1 MNGFQSVY
9 LFLQF
14 ISIAEREACA
24 YIPQPQEGVAEVNF
38 QLFEAGRVALRV
50 ANRLVQFLEE
60 MGDLIHV
67 GLYSGIGGVQR
78 AGAINV
84 SDCRN
89 LRRSQFL
96 AEELR
101 PSHRIPLKAKSA
113 LKLSQLLVRGEDGP
127 NQQQKDRQGCWATKE
142 HAVLPAPEFSFQSDQ
157 AMSGLEFLVRVIP
170 VSQRQELSVAIYGRF
185 GLPQMIV
192 TARTNKEQDC
202 GKRFESG

>member
-1 MNGFQSVY
+1 MYAFQTVY

-14 ISIAEREACA
+14 IPVAKWQACA
-24 YIPQPQEGVAEVNF
+24 HIPQSQKGVAEVKF
-38 QLFEAGRVALRV
+38 QLLEAADVALRV
-50 ANRLVQFLEE
+50 PNSAVQFVGE
-60 MGDLIHV
+60 MSDLFHV

-78 AGAINV
+78 AGAIKV

-101 PSHRIPLKAKSA
+101 PLHRIPLKSKSA
-113 LKLSQLLVRGEDGP
+113 LKLSQLLVSGERGP
-127 NQQQKDRQGCWATKE
+127 NQKQKDRQGCWATKE

-157 AMSGLEFLVRVIP
+157 AMSSLEFLVRVIP
-170 VSQRQELSVAIYGRF
+170 VSQRQELSVAIYGCF

-202 GKRFESG
+202 GKRLESG